1 MESRGD
7 GMTGALLDRGT
18 LVAGY
23 RIDAILGRGGM
34 GVVYE
39 ATQLSLNRKVAL
51 KLLTP
56 QLGADPAFR
65 ERFRREGLI
74 QAAIDHPHIV
84 TVYEAGETDEG
95 LFLAMRIVRGPT
107 LKAMI
112 VAREL
117 DAERALRILAPT
129 ADALDTAHRAGL
141 IHRDVKPQNI
151 LVGARDHP
159 YLADFGLTKAPGD
172 WTLTKA
178 GQLLGTIDYICPE
191 QLRGQQVTSRSDVYS
206 LAAVLYECLTGV
218 IPFPRDTEA
227 AVLYAHIAELPPR
240 VTDQRPELPASLD
253 ELIAIGMA
261 KEPGDR
267 YESPSQLLEE
277 AQRAFSGRAHGVIGP
292 PGPILAAEEA
302 GIRGPGAAEATTM
315 AGSAPL
321 APRRNGGSGVTM
333 TLAAPARRRA
343 VLAAVSIALVAAAGA
358 AGFATGRSGSK
369 THAAAPGPAVSNRA
383 LSLSLPPGWH
393 PRKANARAVP
403 GLVFRRPVAA
413 ATSGATLLAG
423 NVSATGPALLPTG
436 LLRRLGG
443 PPSRQDTVRLGRL
456 EAYRYAGLEPRG
468 FRRLLNLY
476 VVPDS
481 RGVATIACY
490 APTEA
495 RLAGCGGAAAT
506 LELRH
511 TRAYRLG
518 PNEAYARALRDV
530 IGRLNS
536 VRGAARDDLRS
547 ALSAG
552 QQAAQAGRL
561 EHAYRAASHDLARA
575 PVSPE
580 AQDAN
585 TAIVRGLRH
594 AVGIYSRLAAAA
606 RAGDPGAWH
615 SATRAAVAQ
624 DGVIQRKFE
633 GLKPL
638 GYRVR

>member
-1 MESRGD
+1 
-7 GMTGALLDRGT
+7 MTSALLDRGT

-56 QLGADPAFR
+56 ELGADPAFR

-95 LFLAMRIVRGPT
+95 LFLAMRIVPGPT

-117 DAERALRILAPT
+117 DAGRALRILAPT

-227 AVLYAHIAELPPR
+227 AVLYAHIAEQPPR

-302 GIRGPGAAEATTM
+302 GIRGPGAAEAATM
-315 AGSAPL
+315 AGPAPL

-333 TLAAPARRRA
+333 TLAAPALRRA

-358 AGFATGRSGSK
+358 AGFATGRAGSK
-369 THAAAPGPAVSNRA
+369 THAAAPRPAVSNRA
-383 LSLSLPPGWH
+383 LLLSLPPGWH
-393 PRKANARAVP
+393 ARKANARAVP
-403 GLVFRRPVAA
+403 GLVFRRPVSAA
-413 ATSGATLLAG
+413 ASGVTLLAG

-468 FRRLLNLY
+468 FRRLLTLY

-495 RLAGCGGAAAT
+495 RLAGCDGAAAT
-506 LELRH
+506 LELSH

-585 TAIVRGLRH
+585 TTIVRGLRR
-594 AVGIYSRLAAAA
+594 AVGAYSRLAAAA

-615 SATRAAVAQ
+615 SAARAAVAQ